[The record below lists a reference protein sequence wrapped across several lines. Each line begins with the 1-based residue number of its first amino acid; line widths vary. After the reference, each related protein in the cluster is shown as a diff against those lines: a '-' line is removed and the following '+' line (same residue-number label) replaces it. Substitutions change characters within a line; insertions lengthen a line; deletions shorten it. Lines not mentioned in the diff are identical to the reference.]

1 MSEFSDNLPRKFAK
15 TFGGALYS
23 IYLIIYM
30 RARVTNIYEMQL
42 LLYKNV
48 SIWYN
53 YRPKR

>member
-42 LLYKNV
+42 LLYKKV